1 MLCCYGKYPVVYSDA
16 RIITPRYILS
26 CCSLSVLLKWN
37 TCVFISCV
45 LFRIADDVL
54 SEESKIKMWEITKCC
69 YGKQLRVQTLE
80 MFSYMDR
87 PFSRYEKK
95 TEMKIEAE
103 ENVGGLYL

>member
-1 MLCCYGKYPVVYSDA
+1 
-16 RIITPRYILS
+16 
-26 CCSLSVLLKWN
+26 
-37 TCVFISCV
+37 
-45 LFRIADDVL
+45 
-54 SEESKIKMWEITKCC
+54 MWEITKCC